1 MINIYGIFC
10 KTTWKVYYGSTKQ
23 NINRRLSEH
32 KRAYKSY
39 LNVKRKYG
47 TSFEVIQ
54 NNNYEIRLLE
64 TCDDENKSN
73 RESFYIRN
81 FDCVNK
87 FIPDRKRDEYR
98 KTYKP
103 RRQLISKIY
112 LEKNK
117 NIISEKNKEYEK
129 KNKVKRQQQK
139 IIYYQ
144 NNKDKLK
151 EKYTCICGS
160 TLRLDTKAR
169 HNKTKE
175 HQEYIKNIN
184 ISH

>member
-10 KTTWKVYYGSTKQ
+10 KTTWVVYYGSTKQ
-23 NINRRLSEH
+23 NINRRLSQH
-32 KRAYKSY
+32 KIDYKCY
-39 LNVKRKYG
+39 LDGKRGYT
-47 TSFEVIQ
+47 TSFKILE

-64 TCDDENKSN
+64 TCDDENKIN

-87 FIPDRKRDEYR
+87 FIPDRKRNEYR

-103 RRQLISKIY
+103 RQQLI
-112 LEKNK
+112 NK
-117 NIISEKNKEYEK
+117 
-129 KNKVKRQQQK
+129 
-139 IIYYQ
+139 IYYQ
-144 NNKDKLK
+144 NKKEKIK

-169 HNKTKE
+169 HDKSKK